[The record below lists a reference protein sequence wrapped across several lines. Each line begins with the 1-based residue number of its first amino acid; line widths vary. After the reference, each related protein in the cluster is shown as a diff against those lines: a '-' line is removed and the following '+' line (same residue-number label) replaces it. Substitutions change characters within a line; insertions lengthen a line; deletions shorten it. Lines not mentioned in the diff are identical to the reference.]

1 MATSF
6 SPSRRLLIILFSLS
20 LLLGT
25 RDYAAGWEYR
35 GIELVVTYWI
45 EYWTS
50 QLHCT
55 RPFLLF
61 YAPRAGVGKVQQYS
75 RYLFQLAVGRWPLI
89 VFCQFIYSLEICIPF
104 ATLGY
109 EPTSDQPIELHS
121 RNENINP
128 GWTIDNSSSCQC
140 TCSLPLHCTALCL
153 KGELHYVL
161 RGRQLAE
168 DGVEGVK
175 TQGTNKQQRVCGY
188 LSKGHCTEN
197 KINVVVF
204 CAKSSELIAIC
215 NPPVLTEIG
224 ARHSLELH
232 TIWPWWVNLVN
243 DDDNDN
249 MRIKWLASLLLD
261 ILRNVTPDGHILSTA
276 IHWKRSIVLT
286 ILLPLVLLH
295 TKIADNYPPTR
306 YFSSM

>member
-6 SPSRRLLIILFSLS
+6 SPSRRRLLIILFSRC

-153 KGELHYVL
+153 KGELHYVH

-175 TQGTNKQQRVCGY
+175 TQGTNKQQRVW
-188 LSKGHCTEN
+188 
-197 KINVVVF
+197 
-204 CAKSSELIAIC
+204 
-215 NPPVLTEIG
+215 VLVQ
-224 ARHSLELH
+224 RSLH
-232 TIWPWWVNLVN
+232 
-243 DDDNDN
+243 
-249 MRIKWLASLLLD
+249 RK
-261 ILRNVTPDGHILSTA
+261 
-276 IHWKRSIVLT
+276 
-286 ILLPLVLLH
+286 
-295 TKIADNYPPTR
+295 
-306 YFSSM
+306 

>member
-1 MATSF
+1 MHHRSILFLSLWLQWMVVQKLAFDMIKLLNYCRGREMATSF
-6 SPSRRLLIILFSLS
+6 SPSRRRLLIILFSRC

-140 TCSLPLHCTALCL
+140 TCSLPLHCTAL
-153 KGELHYVL
+153 
-161 RGRQLAE
+161 
-168 DGVEGVK
+168 
-175 TQGTNKQQRVCGY
+175 
-188 LSKGHCTEN
+188 HC
-197 KINVVVF
+197 V
-204 CAKSSELIAIC
+204 
-215 NPPVLTEIG
+215 
-224 ARHSLELH
+224 
-232 TIWPWWVNLVN
+232 
-243 DDDNDN
+243 
-249 MRIKWLASLLLD
+249 
-261 ILRNVTPDGHILSTA
+261 
-276 IHWKRSIVLT
+276 
-286 ILLPLVLLH
+286 
-295 TKIADNYPPTR
+295 
-306 YFSSM
+306 